1 MKFRMNIQKVC
12 LLLIVAFFPLAS
24 IAVEVS
30 VQDARTHLPIP
41 YAVVSS
47 HDETRVTDIRGH
59 LGLQQGQVAISA
71 FGYHTLRMSLVEAD
85 STTVY
90 LEPLRGGMA
99 LQDDAQAR
107 AIIMGV
113 GDKHIAPAPYSVYA
127 HSRTIGYKRI
137 KKPKGP
143 EALLEPLSDTLQDY
157 YYVYSGEAISQHE
170 VSSKGS
176 LNERIIESRQDGYQ
190 WHSRFAL
197 LVQQITT
204 DIWRNP
210 IVVDKISFLP
220 PFHRQ
225 QSHRYSYAILDT
237 LRSEAGGQLLRIGFA
252 PRGES
257 RDMLLEGEFI
267 VELPSLQPVYVAMR
281 PSLHEDASARFTV
294 WQRYGTTSL
303 GQWQAVEQALLR
315 DVGLTA
321 LNTMIFTISEYSNF
335 TPAGSA
341 VAHDAIPALQALPS
355 STLPERT
362 MQKVSSVAQGKDLD
376 AIPHKIDS
384 YFSFR
389 YPLKYINIPV
399 FSLFDISRIEG
410 TRVGLALETS
420 DRLSDIFQI
429 EGYYAY
435 GIKDKEHKYG
445 GFLRL
450 NFLAQYDMQLQIGYQ
465 HDVVM
470 PGDMIRKERSGRYLL
485 GDYLYHSSSPMLD
498 YRDDYRLTLSGR
510 ACRGLSLFLEG
521 AYGQYRNVPGMGFRV
536 AQSDGS
542 YTATT
547 TPYATVSGKL
557 EARWVPLQRLVR
569 YEGGTKVVEEKEPLV
584 RIIYT
589 IASDVQRLKSPY
601 HKLEGSL
608 AGYGASP
615 VWGSYMLSLRGGVAL
630 GDYPMADG
638 FFNSGT
644 GGGIFGVTF
653 SQTFFT
659 VPIGFAYRDYY
670 AEMQLQYD
678 FYPLVGLKL
687 MDSWELAPVVSFNA
701 GWGGV
706 SHNYQWQGSKAP
718 VDMSKGL
725 FEVGVGLAGLIPN
738 SIYPPLRPS
747 VNGFYRLG
755 AYADKDPMQNW
766 SIMVSLLLGL

>member
-1 MKFRMNIQKVC
+1 MNIQKVF
-12 LLLIVAFFPLAS
+12 LLLIVAFSPLVS
-24 IAVEVS
+24 SAVEVS
-30 VQDARTHLPIP
+30 VKDARTHLPIP
-41 YAVVSS
+41 YAVASS
-47 HDETRVTDIRGH
+47 HLGTRVADVRGH
-59 LGLQQGQVAISA
+59 LGLQEGQVAISA

-90 LEPLRGGMA
+90 LEPLRAVTA

-113 GDKHIAPAPYSVYA
+113 GDKHIAPPPYSVYA

-137 KKPKGP
+137 KKSKGP
-143 EALLEPLSDTLQDY
+143 EALLEPLSDTLQNY
-157 YYVYSGEAISQHE
+157 YYVYSGEVVSQHS
-170 VSSKGS
+170 VSAKGV
-176 LNERIIESRQDGYQ
+176 LNERIIANRQDGYR
-190 WHSRFAL
+190 WHSQFAL
-197 LVQQITT
+197 LVQQFLT

-210 IVVDKISFLP
+210 IVVDKVSFLS

-237 LRSEAGGQLLRIGFA
+237 LRSEAGIQLVRIGFA
-252 PRGES
+252 PRGAS

-281 PSLHEDASARFTV
+281 PSLHDDASARFTV

-303 GQWQAVEQALLR
+303 GQWQALEQAVLR
-315 DVGLTA
+315 DLGLGG
-321 LNTMIFTISEYSNF
+321 LNTCLFTISEYSNF
-335 TPAGSA
+335 TPARSEPAQDA
-341 VAHDAIPALQALPS
+341 VPPLQALSPAS
-355 STLPERT
+355 LPERT
-362 MQKVSSVAQGKDLD
+362 MQKANTLAQGKNLD

-384 YFSFR
+384 YFAFR

-399 FSLFDISRIEG
+399 FSLFDIDPIEG
-410 TRVGLALETS
+410 PRVGLALETS

-450 NFLAQYDMQLQIGYQ
+450 HFLAQHDMQLQFGYQ

-470 PGDMIRKERSGRYLL
+470 PGDIIRKERSGRYLL
-485 GDYLYHSSSPMLD
+485 GDYLYYSNAPMLD
-498 YRDDYRLTLSGR
+498 YREDYRLTLSGR
-510 ACRGLSLFLEG
+510 ACRSLSLFLEG

-542 YTATT
+542 VTATT
-547 TPYATVSGKL
+547 TPYAVVSGKL

-569 YEGGTKVVEEKEPLV
+569 YEGGAKVVEEKEPLV
-584 RIIYT
+584 RVIYT
-589 IASDVQRLKSPY
+589 IASDVQHLKNPY

-630 GDYPMADG
+630 GDFPMAEG
-638 FFNSGT
+638 YFNSGT
-644 GGGIFGVTF
+644 GGGNFGVTF
-653 SQTFFT
+653 EQTFFT
-659 VPIGFAYRDYY
+659 VPVGFAYRDYY

-678 FYPLVGLKL
+678 FYPLLGLKL
-687 MDSWELAPVVSFNA
+687 LDSWELAPVVTFNA

-706 SHNYQWQGSKAP
+706 SHNYRWQTPKAP

-725 FEVGVGLAGLIPN
+725 FEVGVGIAGLIPN
-738 SIYPPLRPS
+738 FIYPPLRPS

-755 AYADKDPMQNW
+755 AYADNDPMQNW